1 MLRKQ
6 SQHQESPVRNVTS
19 KVPLDS
25 PPDFVPRSHT
35 HRHGAAAAA
44 AASTEVEDPLNDV
57 Q

>member
-6 SQHQESPVRNVTS
+6 SRDQESPVRNVTS
-19 KVPLDS
+19 KMPLDS

-44 AASTEVEDPLNDV
+44 ASTEVEDPLNDV